1 MTRVDGIDLTGR
13 VPGQRTG
20 GRTDIPRPALS
31 RRREL
36 GDTSARSLLMTVLG
50 EFVLPRDRP
59 VWTSTLVSVLA
70 MFDVEEKSARQA
82 LARTAGE
89 GWLTAERHGR
99 RVRWALTP
107 PGRRLLTEGAERVYS
122 FGQRHRAWDRRWLV
136 LIASVPEA
144 KRELRH
150 RLRTRLSWAGF
161 GSPSAGVWVSPD
173 VAREHEAHSILEE
186 LGLAGGAMS
195 FAATYGAIGNQESI
209 TQQAWDLDAIAARYE
224 EFIDGFTGLRPADG
238 DPSLV
243 AQTRL
248 VHEWRRFP
256 FLDPQLP
263 AELLPTRWSG
273 TTAAQLFHRKH
284 VEWRPAAQARW
295 DALA

>member
-1 MTRVDGIDLTGR
+1 M
-13 VPGQRTG
+13 
-20 GRTDIPRPALS
+20 S

-36 GDTSARSLLMTVLG
+36 GETSARSLLMTVLG

-59 VWTSTLVSVLA
+59 VWTATLVGTLA
-70 MFDVEEKSARQA
+70 LFDVEEKSARQA

-107 PGRRLLTEGAERVYS
+107 PGRRLLTEGGERVHG
-122 FGQRHRAWDRRWLV
+122 FGRADRSWDGRWLV
-136 LIASVPEA
+136 LIVSVPEA

-173 VAREHEAHSILEE
+173 TSREHEAQVILED
-186 LGLAGGAMS
+186 LGLAAGAMS
-195 FAATYGAIGNQESI
+195 FAAHYGTIGSQESI
-209 TQQAWDLDAIAARYE
+209 TQQAWDLEAIAARYE
-224 EFIDGFTGLRPADG
+224 EFIDEFTGLHPAPG
-238 DPSLV
+238 DASLV

-263 AELLPTRWSG
+263 QELLPARWSG
-273 TTAAQLFHRKH
+273 TTAAALFRRKH
-284 VEWRPAAQARW
+284 AEWNPAAQRRW
-295 DALA
+295 EELTA